1 MVYWKIIKCKKCRN
15 GSLYYNILYNN
26 VCRYGILGNG
36 WYGNIF
42 IYFIMVIIYE
52 VNKKIRDFYLSILK

>member
-1 MVYWKIIKCKKCRN
+1 MLKNVEME
-15 GSLYYNILYNN
+15 ILYNN

-52 VNKKIRDFYLSILK
+52 VNEEIRDFYLSILK